1 MKNTAR
7 KKTTQRFLFLFMAD
21 QSTVILQM
29 KLNSMFY
36 SSDSMNSFG
45 LKWNTI
51 NKKWSSILKS
61 NIIKIVLSLSSLFMI
76 SVQGYDWWVGVGG
89 LWVARRVGW
98 LWQQCG
104 WLVACFVPLLCLTS
118 RSWFQKGKED
128 LASALNSDSFWNMRF
143 KRVAL
148 ILFFT
153 NNCLGGWWIFLSP
166 LLCLTPRSWFQRV
179 RADSVFAKNP
189 ATTLNSDSLSNMK
202 FKSVA

>member
-1 MKNTAR
+1 MKNTTR
-7 KKTTQRFLFLFMAD
+7 KKTTQRFLFPFMAD
-21 QSTVILQM
+21 QRTVILQI

-36 SSDSMNSFG
+36 SSDSMNCFG

-51 NKKWSSILKS
+51 KKKWSSILKS

-76 SVQGYDWWVGVGG
+76 SVQGYEWWVGVGG
-89 LWVARRVGW
+89 LWVARREGW

-148 ILFFT
+148 ILFYKLLLGWLVDFFVPPSVPHT
-153 NNCLGGWWIFLSP
+153 QIMASKSQGRFCL
-166 LLCLTPRSWFQRV
+166 C
-179 RADSVFAKNP
+179 
-189 ATTLNSDSLSNMK
+189 
-202 FKSVA
+202 